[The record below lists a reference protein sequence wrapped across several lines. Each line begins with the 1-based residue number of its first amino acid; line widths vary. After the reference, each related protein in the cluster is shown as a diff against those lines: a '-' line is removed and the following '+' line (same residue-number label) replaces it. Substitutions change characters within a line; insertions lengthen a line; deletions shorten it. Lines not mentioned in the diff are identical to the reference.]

1 MITVEETD
9 NLTHVGP
16 GTPAGEY
23 LRQFW
28 LPFMA
33 ADAVEAGGE
42 PFPVRLL
49 GEDLVAFRREDGRIG
64 LVDVACAHRRAP
76 LLYARNEGCGLRCV
90 YHGWQYDIDGQCT
103 DMPAEPVNSR
113 FKKHIKIKA
122 YECRERNGVVWA
134 WMGKG
139 DAPELP
145 EVEWN
150 LVPAE
155 NVHVSFRVQ
164 ETDWLSSYEGEID
177 SAHAPIL
184 HGRLDNTSK
193 RSRTTVATASRPIF
207 DVMQQD
213 FGVSI
218 GARRTLP
225 DSDELYWRV
234 NQFVMPF
241 YTLVP
246 PKSEEWAELTGHAWV
261 PIDDTHTL
269 AVGFTY
275 LPDQPLKERM
285 VDVFE
290 HGYKGRE
297 TGHPSEHAYDPDVPH
312 NIPFWKYTT
321 KYNHSSNYRF
331 DYPLQQ
337 TTYFSGL
344 PGLWVQD
351 VACQNGAQAVDR
363 DHENL
368 TSSDAGI
375 VIARQV
381 VRDCVDAYAESGE
394 LPAAATDPATY
405 RVRAVAALLKSDE
418 TWVDALEEFMRRS
431 GGAPLGYEIP

>member
-1 MITVEETD
+1 MITVEETEE
-9 NLTHVGP
+9 LTKVGP
-16 GTPAGEY
+16 GTPTGEY

-28 LPFMA
+28 LPFLGS
-33 ADAVEAGGE
+33 DAIEAGGQ
-42 PFPVRLL
+42 PFPVRLMS
-49 GEDLVAFRREDGRIG
+49 ENLVAFRREDGQIG

-103 DMPAEPVNSR
+103 DMPAEPATSR

-122 YECRERNGVVWA
+122 YPCRERNGVVWTFL
-134 WMGKG
+134 GQG
-139 DAPELP
+139 EPPELP

-150 LVPAE
+150 LLPPDR
-155 NVHVSFRVQ
+155 VHVSFRVQ

-184 HGRLDNTSK
+184 HGRLDSTSK
-193 RSRTTVATASRPIF
+193 RSRTTMARSGRPVF
-207 DVMQQD
+207 DVMQQA
-213 FGVSI
+213 FGASI
-218 GARRTLP
+218 GARRTVP
-225 DSDELYWRV
+225 DTDELYWRV

-261 PIDDTHTL
+261 PIDDHHTL

-275 LPDQPLKERM
+275 LPDRPLKDRM
-285 VDVFE
+285 ADVFTN
-290 HGYKGRE
+290 GFKGRE
-297 TGHPSEHAYDPDVPH
+297 TGHPSVNAYDPDVPQ
-312 NIPFWKYTT
+312 NVPYWKYVT
-321 KYNHSSNYRF
+321 KYRHDTNYRF
-331 DYPLQQ
+331 DYGLQQ

-351 VACQNGAQAVDR
+351 VASQNGAQHASR
-363 DHENL
+363 SQEHL

-375 VIARQV
+375 VIVRQV
-381 VRDCVDAYAESGE
+381 LRDCVAAYAASGE
-394 LPAAATDPATY
+394 LPAAGTDPSSY
-405 RVRAVAALLKSDE
+405 RVRAVAGLLKSDE
-418 TWVDALEEFMRRS
+418 AWVEALSEFMFKPVGDS
-431 GGAPLGYEIP
+431 LGYRVP